1 MNLLGKII
9 VISGCARGLG
19 HAAAR
24 KLKQQGA
31 TVIGLDIL
39 APQEAE
45 LLDGFY
51 QVDLCDRSALA
62 SVIGAISTDFGDID
76 ILVNNAGTLTLERG
90 ETGVTDEVI
99 RAVDVNLFA
108 PWQLVAGF
116 LPGLLRKR
124 GKVVN
129 VSSLF
134 ALVNAPYV
142 AAYAAS
148 KRALSAYS
156 DVLRMQYRGQLDVV
170 TVYPGFI
177 DTAIHV
183 PAQRVG
189 LSVKRLVTF
198 KRGDKTLLS
207 LEEKL
212 DAASDGLVRA
222 CRTHGLRN
230 RGLTFMG
237 TLAMYTARIAP
248 SVVDAFIAMR
258 LRTLTRGGHLA
269 LKPELIE

>member
-39 APQEAE
+39 APQEPE

-177 DTAIHV
+177 DTAIHL

-248 SVVDAFIAMR
+248 SMVDAFIALR

>member
-1 MNLLGKII
+1 M
-9 VISGCARGLG
+9 
-19 HAAAR
+19 
-24 KLKQQGA
+24 
-31 TVIGLDIL
+31 
-39 APQEAE
+39 
-45 LLDGFY
+45 
-51 QVDLCDRSALA
+51 
-62 SVIGAISTDFGDID
+62 
-76 ILVNNAGTLTLERG
+76 
-90 ETGVTDEVI
+90 
-99 RAVDVNLFA
+99 DVNLFA
-108 PWQLVAGF
+108 PWQLTSGF

-156 DVLRMQYRGQLDVV
+156 DVLRMQYRGELDVV

-177 DTAIHV
+177 DTAIHL

-198 KRGDKTLLS
+198 KWGDKTLLS

-212 DAASDGLVRA
+212 DAAANGLVRA
-222 CRTHGLRN
+222 CQKNGLRN

-237 TLAMYTARIAP
+237 TLAMYTARSVP

-258 LRTLTRGGHLA
+258 LRTLTRGGHLV
-269 LKPELIE
+269 LNPELIE

>member
-1 MNLLGKII
+1 MNLLGKTI

-19 HAAAR
+19 HAAAH
-24 KLKQQGA
+24 KLKGQGA

-39 APQEAE
+39 EPQELG

-51 QVDLCDRSALA
+51 QVDLCDRRALA
-62 SVIGAISTDFGDID
+62 QVITAISTDFGDID

-90 ETGVTDEVI
+90 ETGVTDEVT

-177 DTAIHV
+177 DTAIHL

-198 KRGDKTLLS
+198 MWGDKTLLS

-212 DAASDGLVRA
+212 DAAADGLVRA
-222 CRTHGLRN
+222 CRKDGLRN

-248 SVVDAFIAMR
+248 SVVDAFIALR

>member
-1 MNLLGKII
+1 MNLLGKIV
-9 VISGCARGLG
+9 VITGTARGLG
-19 HAAAR
+19 YAAACT
-24 KLKQQGA
+24 LKKQGA

-39 APQEAE
+39 APQEPG

-51 QVDLCDRSALA
+51 QVDLRDRTALA
-62 SVIGAISTDFGDID
+62 QVIGAISTDFGDID

-90 ETGVTDEVI
+90 ETGVTDAVT

-177 DTAIHV
+177 DTAIHL

-198 KRGDKTLLS
+198 MWGDRTLLS

-212 DAASDGLVRA
+212 DAAADGLVRA
-222 CRTHGLRN
+222 CQKDGLRN

-248 SVVDAFIAMR
+248 SVVDAFIALR

>member
-1 MNLLGKII
+1 MNLPGKII
-9 VISGCARGLG
+9 VITGSARGLG
-19 HAAAR
+19 HAAAS
-24 KLKQQGA
+24 KLKSQGA

-39 APQEAE
+39 APQTPE
-45 LLDGFY
+45 LLDAFY
-51 QVDLCDRSALA
+51 QVDLGDRRALA
-62 SVIGAISTDFGDID
+62 EVIGAISTDFGDID
-76 ILVNNAGTLTLERG
+76 ILINNAGTLTLERG
-90 ETGVTDEVI
+90 ETGVTDEVT

-108 PWQLVAGF
+108 PWQLVSGF

-177 DTAIHV
+177 DTAIHL

-198 KRGDKTLLS
+198 MWGDKTLLC

-222 CRTHGLRN
+222 CQKDGLRN

-237 TLAMYTARIAP
+237 TLAMYTARSLP
-248 SVVDAFIAMR
+248 SVVDAFIALR

>member
-1 MNLLGKII
+1 MNLPGKII
-9 VISGCARGLG
+9 VITGSARGLG
-19 HAAAR
+19 HAAAS
-24 KLKQQGA
+24 KLKRQGA

-39 APQEAE
+39 APQTPE
-45 LLDGFY
+45 LLDAFY
-51 QVDLCDRSALA
+51 QVDLGDRRALA
-62 SVIGAISTDFGDID
+62 EVIGAISTDFGDID
-76 ILVNNAGTLTLERG
+76 ILINNAGTLTLERG
-90 ETGVTDEVI
+90 ETGVTDEVT

-108 PWQLVAGF
+108 PWQLVSGF

-177 DTAIHV
+177 DTAIHL

-198 KRGDKTLLS
+198 MWGDKTLLS

-222 CRTHGLRN
+222 CQKDGLRN

-237 TLAMYTARIAP
+237 TLAMYTARSLP
-248 SVVDAFIAMR
+248 SVVDAFIALR

>member
-1 MNLLGKII
+1 MNLQGKII
-9 VISGCARGLG
+9 VLTGSSRGLG
-19 HAAAR
+19 QAAAG

-39 APQEAE
+39 APETPG
-45 LLDGFY
+45 LLDAFY
-51 QVDLCDRSALA
+51 KIDLCDRSAVA
-62 SVIGAISTDFGDID
+62 VVIAAIGIDFGDID

-90 ETGVTDEVI
+90 ETGVTDEVT

-108 PWQLVAGF
+108 PWQLVAGL
-116 LPGLLRKR
+116 LPGLLRQR
-124 GKVVN
+124 GKIVN

-148 KRALSAYS
+148 KRALAAYS

-177 DTAIHV
+177 DTAIHL

-198 KRGDKTLLS
+198 KWGDKTLIS

-222 CRTHGLRN
+222 CRKNGLRN

-237 TLAMYTARIAP
+237 TLAMYTARSLP
-248 SVVDAFIAMR
+248 SVVDAFIALR
-258 LRTLTRGGHLA
+258 LRTLTRGGHLV

>member
-19 HAAAR
+19 QAAAR

-39 APQEAE
+39 APQEPE

-177 DTAIHV
+177 DTAIHL

-222 CRTHGLRN
+222 CRTNGLRN

>member
-1 MNLLGKII
+1 MNLQGKI
-9 VISGCARGLG
+9 VVLTGNSRGLG
-19 HAAAR
+19 QATAI
-24 KLKQQGA
+24 KLKQLGA

-39 APQEAE
+39 PPLANDG
-45 LLDGFY
+45 LDAFY
-51 QVDLCDRSALA
+51 QVDLANRAAVSAVVA
-62 SVIGAISTDFGDID
+62 SLTADVGDID
-76 ILVNNAGTLTLERG
+76 ILVNNAGTLTLERA
-90 ETGVTDEVI
+90 ETGITPDVT
-99 RAVDVNLFA
+99 RALDINLFA
-108 PWQLVAGF
+108 PWQLVSEL

-142 AAYAAS
+142 AAYATS
-148 KRALSAYS
+148 KRALAAYS
-156 DVLRMQYRGQLDVV
+156 DVLRMQYRGQLDIV
-170 TVYPGFI
+170 TVFPGFI

-198 KRGDKTLLS
+198 KSGERTLLS
-207 LEEKL
+207 LEETL

-222 CRTHGLRN
+222 CTRKGLRN

-237 TLAMYTARIAP
+237 TLAMYTARIVP
-248 SVVDAFIAMR
+248 SVVDAFIALR
-258 LRTLTRGGHLA
+258 LRTLTRGGHLV
-269 LKPELIE
+269 LKPELID

>member
-1 MNLLGKII
+1 MNLLGKTI
-9 VISGCARGLG
+9 VITGTARGLG
-19 HAAAR
+19 FAAAS
-24 KLKQQGA
+24 KLKRLGA

-39 APQEAE
+39 APQDSG
-45 LLDGFY
+45 LLDAFY
-51 QVDLCDRSALA
+51 QVDLCDRHAVA
-62 SVIGAISTDFGDID
+62 NVISAISTDFGDID

-90 ETGVTDEVI
+90 ETGVTDEVT

-108 PWQLVAGF
+108 PWQLTSGF

-156 DVLRMQYRGQLDVV
+156 DVLRMQYRGKLDVV

-177 DTAIHV
+177 DTAIHL

-198 KRGDKTLLS
+198 KWGDKTLLS

-212 DAASDGLVRA
+212 DAAANGLVRA
-222 CRTHGLRN
+222 CQKNGLRN

-237 TLAMYTARIAP
+237 TLAMYTARSVP

-258 LRTLTRGGHLA
+258 LRTLTRGGHLV
-269 LKPELIE
+269 LNPELIE

>member
-1 MNLLGKII
+1 MNLLGKIV
-9 VISGCARGLG
+9 VITGTARGLG
-19 HAAAR
+19 YAAACT
-24 KLKQQGA
+24 LKKQGA

-39 APQEAE
+39 APQEPG

-51 QVDLCDRSALA
+51 QVDLCDRTALA
-62 SVIGAISTDFGDID
+62 QVIGAISTDFGDID

-90 ETGVTDEVI
+90 ETGVTDEVT

-177 DTAIHV
+177 DTAIHL

-198 KRGDKTLLS
+198 MWGDRTLLS

-212 DAASDGLVRA
+212 DAAADGLVRA
-222 CRTHGLRN
+222 CQKDGLRN

-248 SVVDAFIAMR
+248 SVVDAFIALR